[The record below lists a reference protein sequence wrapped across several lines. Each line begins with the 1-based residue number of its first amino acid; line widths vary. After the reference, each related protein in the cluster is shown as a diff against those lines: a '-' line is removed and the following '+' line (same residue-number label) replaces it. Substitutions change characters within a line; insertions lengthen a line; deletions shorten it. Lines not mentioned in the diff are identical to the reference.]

1 VCFIM
6 PAKRKSARS
15 SKASGTPTGRGKR
28 SRVAREIISGLKEA
42 AAFARGEI
50 WLPVRVVN
58 VTESVDVRA
67 RADLARR

>member
-1 VCFIM
+1 
-6 PAKRKSARS
+6 
-15 SKASGTPTGRGKR
+15 
-28 SRVAREIISGLKEA
+28 VAREIISGLKEA